1 MTELRKSAPDEVRPQ
16 AAWLSQ
22 RERGTVAAIRIATL
36 WATLLGRK
44 LSRPLVYLIAAYYS
58 LFDGRTKRLSRAWLT
73 RVHGEAPKFR
83 SVFRHIM
90 TFVQVTLDRIYF
102 ITGRVTSFEVTS
114 SGQDHLAKQVA
125 SGQGAIL
132 LGAHLGSFE
141 AMRAS
146 GQEEHL
152 PLSIVGT
159 WENARMINALL
170 SSLDPGMSAQVV
182 HAGGDPVSLALT
194 LRERIESGGML
205 AMMADRAGPNEKT
218 VEVDFLGDK
227 ASFATGPFLL
237 AAVLKCPVY
246 LVFGLYF
253 EPNRYE
259 LFCEPFSERI
269 VLPRGNR
276 QAGLEEAIVRYSARL
291 ESYARRAPN
300 NWFNFFDFWEKP
312 DR

>member
-1 MTELRKSAPDEVRPQ
+1 MSALRTSTPHAPRPK
-16 AAWLSQ
+16 AAWLSK
-22 RERGTVAAIRIATL
+22 RERGTVAAIRLATL
-36 WATLLGRK
+36 WATLLGRR
-44 LSRPLVYLIAAYYS
+44 LSRPIVYLIAAYYS
-58 LFDGRTKRLSRAWLT
+58 LFDPPTKRLSRDWLT
-73 RVHGEAPKFR
+73 RIHGEAPQFGA
-83 SVFRHIM
+83 VFRHIL

-102 ITGRVTSFEVTS
+102 ITGRVKSFEITR
-114 SGQDHLAKQVA
+114 SGQGHLAKQVA
-125 SGQGAIL
+125 SGKGAIL

-146 GQEEHL
+146 SYNEHL

-170 SSLDPGMSAQVV
+170 SSLDPEMSAQVV
-182 HAGGDPVSLALT
+182 HAGKDPVSLALT
-194 LRERIESGGML
+194 LRERIETGGML
-205 AMMADRAGPNEKT
+205 AMMADRVGPNEKT

-237 AAVLKCPVY
+237 ASVLKCPVY
-246 LVFGLYF
+246 LVFGLYA

-276 QAGLEEAIVRYSARL
+276 QAGLEEAIARYSARL
-291 ESYARRAPN
+291 ESYARREPN